1 MMKTSDWQSFPHPAE
16 AFQFPGE
23 ALQAAWAEL
32 HRGDCEPFPD
42 HDRVLAL
49 DPDNTDAQ
57 ATARTL
63 QDAWRAFHAGE
74 FGRAVELGNQ
84 AGLCGHAVTNK
95 ACGIYADHL
104 EEDDNNKIAIYQDG
118 IARAEQA
125 IKAFP
130 NDPNAHYF
138 HAFLLGRYSQCI
150 SITQA
155 LAQGVGGKIK
165 ASLKKALELEPQH
178 AEAHTALG
186 LYHAE
191 IIDKVGKL
199 VGSMT
204 YGASADKAMTHFSK
218 ALELTPSAPIAHV
231 EYGNGLYL
239 LFGDNRLDESNQAY
253 ADAAA
258 LEAIDAMQVLDI
270 EYARSSL
277 DYEE

>member
-1 MMKTSDWQSFPHPAE
+1 MSKTSDWQPFPHPAE
-16 AFQFPGE
+16 AFQFPGD
-23 ALQAAWAEL
+23 ALKNAWADL

-42 HDRVLAL
+42 HHRVLAL
-49 DPDNTDAQ
+49 QPDNADPE
-57 ATARTL
+57 ATALTL
-63 QDAWRAFHAGE
+63 QEAWRAFHAGN
-74 FGRAVELGNQ
+74 FGQAVELGLK
-84 AGLCGHAVTNK
+84 AGDCGFSVANK
-95 ACGIYADHL
+95 ACGIYADYL
-104 EEDDNNKIAIYQDG
+104 EEDEDQKIAIYQDG
-118 IARAEQA
+118 IARAEKA
-125 IKAFP
+125 IRQFP
-130 NDPNAHYF
+130 DDPNAHYF

-165 ASLKKALELEPQH
+165 ASLTKALELAPEH

-204 YGASADKAMTHFSK
+204 YGASADKAMTHFKK
-218 ALELTPSAPIAHV
+218 ALKLTPAAPIAHL

-258 LEAIDAMQVLDI
+258 FEPIDAMQMLDI
-270 EYARSSL
+270 DYARSSL
-277 DYEE
+277 DYDD